1 VSPDVQCWGTFVV
14 SRFNFFRR
22 RGVMDRHV
30 VSRFNMMYS
39 AEMVKFTGSTVNLL
53 EDFRRDKSSYP
64 NV

>member
-1 VSPDVQCWGTFVV
+1 
-14 SRFNFFRR
+14 
-22 RGVMDRHV
+22 MDRHV